1 MPRPANGYTNAAG
14 QKIPGVHDVTGRY
27 KDTKG
32 LMHWIHQEGLKGNV
46 NPYASAADIGTAV
59 HKMCELDLKGAPTRE
74 IEAVPHQML
83 SIPDDIDKAWQSFR
97 AFQEWRR
104 EHHVQAIA
112 FEESLVS
119 ETVQY
124 GGTLD
129 VIAFVDGVRSLI
141 DFKTCKDASR
151 VFLEQ
156 RIVMAAHGNLWREK
170 HPDLPIHAFHLINL
184 PKDGSRPGHHS
195 FADLSPEWE
204 MFTLQLDCWR
214 IEKGLIRKR
223 SVKPSPRAEAL
234 ADLATRLEAMA
245 AEKPTA
251 AATSVPS
258 VVSSVAA
265 KPKPEKAPA
274 KPKTAAKPRGRKS
287 KVAPVEAPPP
297 VIVSPP
303 LQPPPLRTFQSMAEL
318 LRSYGHVREAA

>member
-1 MPRPANGYTNAAG
+1 MPRPKEGYKSLVTG
-14 QKIPGVHDVTGRY
+14 QPVPGVHDVTGRF

-32 LMHWIHQEGLKGNV
+32 LMHWIHQEGLKGNK

-83 SIPDDIDKAWQSFR
+83 STPDDIDKAWQSFR
-97 AFQEWRR
+97 AFQQWRQEYR
-104 EHHVQAIA
+104 VQAIA

-119 ETVQY
+119 ETFQY

-156 RIVMAAHGNLWREK
+156 RLVMAAHGNLWHER
-170 HPDLPIHAFHLINL
+170 HPDLTIQAYHLINL
-184 PKDGSRPGHHS
+184 PKDGSKPGHHA
-195 FADLSPEWE
+195 FVDLSPEWE

-214 IEKGLIRKR
+214 IEKGLARKR
-223 SVKPSPRAEAL
+223 TVKPTACKAAL
-234 ADLATRLEAMA
+234 ADLATKLETM
-245 AEKPTA
+245 
-251 AATSVPS
+251 ATSVPS
-258 VVSSVAA
+258 C
-265 KPKPEKAPA
+265 
-274 KPKTAAKPRGRKS
+274 G
-287 KVAPVEAPPP
+287 APVIGKQRCARKRKLKTETPAVAELPPP
-297 VIVSPP
+297 RP
-303 LQPPPLRTFQSMAEL
+303 QTMAEL
-318 LRSYGHVREAA
+318 LRSYGHVREVA